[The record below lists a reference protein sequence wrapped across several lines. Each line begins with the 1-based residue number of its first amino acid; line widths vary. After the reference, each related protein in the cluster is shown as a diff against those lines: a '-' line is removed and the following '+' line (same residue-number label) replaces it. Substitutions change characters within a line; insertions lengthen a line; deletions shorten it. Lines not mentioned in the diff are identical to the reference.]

1 MLDSGTERR
10 SRSKARWTTSFADF
24 ARSGSRMSERKGS
37 SNGWRD
43 WDNAALCGVGRRERG
58 IRPHASFQLFKPPRH
73 YFNSARSAWRFLSGS
88 RANPPATTPPFRIS
102 GSTESGQR
110 LADDPIF
117 PIRAALPRSATFVT
131 WCSSGILVRRLP
143 RLHLG
148 EQTGVRF
155 RTHDR

>member
-10 SRSKARWTTSFADF
+10 SRSKAQWTTSFADF

-43 WDNAALCGVGRRERG
+43 WDNAALWGVGRRERG

-73 YFNSARSAWRFLSGS
+73 YFNSAKSAWRFLSGS

-110 LADDPIF
+110 LAHDPIS

-131 WCSSGILVRRLP
+131 WCSSRHFGAATPKAAFGGANRREISYP
-143 RLHLG
+143 
-148 EQTGVRF
+148 
-155 RTHDR
+155 